1 MSVIAV
7 YRNDL
12 KHTIQPTGWLHD
24 RTDQALATMQRFR
37 NRFDVALSGLSI
49 LEVEDTVSVGDV
61 VGVVQ
66 AAEMVLRIAEEV
78 DGYLVELGEDG
89 RLVGLQSAELVDGV
103 ARALHLVVRDYCRRR
118 PSKGADRLAV
128 VEPGRRTSSP
138 CLTSDE
144 LRDAGRVAEILG
156 LPGSFHDTESGVE
169 PRGYRLL
176 YRLPRFSDV
185 IIERIVDRFVNLQQ
199 IMRASWASW
208 SRSRGW
214 VRPGPTRSRTAWPA
228 WPRRASSSATSSRPA
243 AEPDRAATGMAGAV
257 GHRHRVPLRAS
268 LRGPD
273 VAHPARDPPA
283 TPGGT
288 VFDIGDKVVYPHHG
302 AAVVERRET
311 KEAFGKKQEYL
322 VLRLAYGDLTLMV
335 PADNTDGVGLREVI
349 NDEEVEEVFAVL
361 RKKEARMPTNWSRR
375 YKNHSEKLR
384 SGDIYQVAE
393 VVRNLSI
400 RDKDKGL
407 SAGEKRMLQR
417 ARQILVSE
425 LTFALG
431 VDEETAEV
439 RLNEA
444 LP

>member
-1 MSVIAV
+1 V
-7 YRNDL
+7 YHYMLR
-12 KHTIQPTGWLHD
+12 
-24 RTDQALATMQRFR
+24 
-37 NRFDVALSGLSI
+37 LS
-49 LEVEDTVSVGDV
+49 
-61 VGVVQ
+61 
-66 AAEMVLRIAEEV
+66 
-78 DGYLVELGEDG
+78 
-89 RLVGLQSAELVDGV
+89 
-103 ARALHLVVRDYCRRR
+103 
-118 PSKGADRLAV
+118 
-128 VEPGRRTSSP
+128 
-138 CLTSDE
+138 
-144 LRDAGRVAEILG
+144 
-156 LPGSFHDTESGVE
+156 
-169 PRGYRLL
+169 
-176 YRLPRFSDV
+176 
-185 IIERIVDRFVNLQQ
+185 
-199 IMRASWASW
+199 
-208 SRSRGW
+208 
-214 VRPGPTRSRTAWPA
+214 
-228 WPRRASSSATSSRPA
+228 
-243 AEPDRAATGMAGAV
+243 
-257 GHRHRVPLRAS
+257 
-268 LRGPD
+268 GPD
-273 VAHPARDPPA
+273 VAHQPRDQHA

-335 PADNTDGVGLREVI
+335 PADNTEGVGLREVI

-407 SAGEKRMLQR
+407 SAGEKRMLSR

-431 VDEETAEV
+431 VDEEAAEV